1 LYTDGGNQGNVQGR
15 TWVIIKATI
24 PSALLN
30 LVKLA
35 WRWSGGIGT
44 RYFFLCTRII
54 YIGTHTSKCVTQ
66 ISTLRVYINSI
77 NIVHW
82 KLVVYIGDVTDP
94 FFIIQISWSIRI
106 TPKDMDILE
115 TTLGCEFAH
124 ELLVVAAN
132 SVFVSYTYVRLKVS
146 DGGKFKA
153 PSARR
158 RATIEI
164 RDIYETTVLR
174 GKFVI

>member
-1 LYTDGGNQGNVQGR
+1 MYTDGGNQGNVQGR

-44 RYFFLCTRII
+44 RCFFLCTRII

-66 ISTLRVYINSI
+66 ISTLWVYINSI

-82 KLVVYIGDVTDP
+82 KLVVVYIGDVMDP
-94 FFIIQISWSIRI
+94 FSIVKISWSTRI

-124 ELLVVAAN
+124 ECIVVAN
-132 SVFVSYTYVRLKVS
+132 SVPISLIHLCAS
-146 DGGKFKA
+146 
-153 PSARR
+153 
-158 RATIEI
+158 
-164 RDIYETTVLR
+164 
-174 GKFVI
+174 